1 MPYPAQVD
9 RETLIETARQM
20 IEEAGSADDVSL
32 ALLAAQFGIKAP
44 SLYRHVQN
52 KAELLQAVNLITL
65 QRLAACVNEQVEAAP
80 PDTHARMMAMGR
92 AYRAFALTN
101 PVTYELAFASSLALA
116 PDQALVEP
124 IAVSWQKIM
133 AELVGEAKS
142 LNALRGAWA
151 LLHGFAILE
160 IQGRFQRGGI
170 VETAFL
176 ESFEAYIKG
185 WES

>member
-32 ALLAAQFGIKAP
+32 ALLAARFGIKAP

-65 QRLAACVNEQVEAAP
+65 QDMGAFLAEQVEAAP
-80 PDTHARMMAMGR
+80 PNAHDRVLAMGK
-92 AYRAFALTN
+92 AYRAFAFAN
-101 PVTYELAFASSLALA
+101 PVTYELAFASSLAFA
-116 PDQALVEP
+116 PDQALVEV
-124 IAVSWQKIM
+124 IAINWQKIM

-151 LLHGFAILE
+151 MLHGFAMLE
-160 IQGRFQRGGI
+160 IQGRFQREGT
-170 VETAFL
+170 VESAFL

-185 WES
+185 WEG